1 TTDYFGKIT
10 PDRLKIQNGVIFF
23 KADGRKRCKLGVPP
37 QRAKSVAGS
46 YDAENHILTLIQFN
60 KPKGPQKYI
69 NQLWKIQKHP
79 FQGDVINSYNDGP
92 LEDGSQIGPF
102 YELETSSPAA
112 FLSPGESIVHIH
124 RTFHFVGDESQLDQ
138 ISQAVLGVTIQQIK
152 KAFK

>member
-1 TTDYFGKIT
+1 
-10 PDRLKIQNGVIFF
+10 
-23 KADGRKRCKLGVPP
+23 
-37 QRAKSVAGS
+37 
-46 YDAENHILTLIQFN
+46 LTLIQFN